1 MPMPAELRDLILR
14 FNRIGCLLSSVDEDA
29 IESGDAA
36 AIANAQVII
45 NEMNRVKAQIDS
57 FLDLHRQH

>member
-14 FNRIGCLLSSVDEDA
+14 FNRIGCLLDSVDEDA
-29 IESGDAA
+29 IKDGDAA
-36 AIANAQVII
+36 AVANAQVII
-45 NEMNRVKAQIDS
+45 NEMNKVKAEIDS

>member
-14 FNRIGCLLSSVDEDA
+14 FNRIGCLLGSVDEDA
-29 IESGDAA
+29 IKSGDAA

-45 NEMNRVKAQIDS
+45 NEMNKTKAEIDA
-57 FLDLHRQH
+57 FIDLHRQH